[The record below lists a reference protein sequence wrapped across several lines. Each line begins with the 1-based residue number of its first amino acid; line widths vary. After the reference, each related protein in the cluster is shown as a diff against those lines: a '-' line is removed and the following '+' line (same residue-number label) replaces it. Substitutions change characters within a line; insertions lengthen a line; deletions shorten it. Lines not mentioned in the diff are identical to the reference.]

1 MKKEEII
8 LVGGGGHCKS
18 CIDVIEQEGRFS
30 IAGIVDMPEKLGEKI
45 LDYEILWTDDDLPEL
60 AKKYSNYLIT
70 VGHIKSNKTRIKL
83 FTILN
88 KLKVNF
94 PIIISPRSYVSEH
107 SEIYKGTIIMN
118 DAIVNANAKI
128 GVNCII
134 NTKALVE
141 HDVIIGN
148 HCHISTNAT
157 VNGQC
162 VVGNNCFIG
171 SNSVIANN
179 INIISDVLVGAGAV
193 VTKDINKKGVYL
205 ENPAKRIK

>member
-1 MKKEEII
+1 MKKENII
-8 LVGGGGHCKS
+8 LVGGGWHCKS

-45 LDYEILWTDDDLPEL
+45 LDYEVLWTDDDLPLL

-70 VGHIKSNKTRIKL
+70 VGQIKSNKTRVKL
-83 FTILN
+83 FAILN
-88 KLKVNF
+88 KLKVNL
-94 PIIISPRSYVSEH
+94 PIIISPRSYVSKH
-107 SEIYKGTIIMN
+107 SEISRGTVIMN
-118 DAIVNANAKI
+118 GAIVNANAKI
-128 GVNCII
+128 GVNCIV

-148 HCHISTNAT
+148 HCHISTNAA

-162 VVGNNCFIG
+162 VIGDNCFVG

-179 INIISDVLVGAGAV
+179 INIISGVLLGAGAV
-193 VTKDINKKGVYL
+193 VVKNINRKGVYFG
-205 ENPAKRIK
+205 NPARKLK